1 MSLSPAV
8 KAAMPAE
15 SRSVFDAKLSR
26 DEAQAAF
33 KAKGA
38 FSTEAPLDFKSA
50 TNAEGALTVKSAYPS
65 DCSSKAAANMHAEE
79 KVKTES
85 YVTAEGYVAAESYVT
100 AEGSIT
106 TKGSAKAERD
116 DTSSTINEKDV
127 AHRFSKAAVQYNN
140 IASVQRI
147 IAKQA
152 LANLPVD
159 LQGTALDI
167 GCGTGIHT
175 QTLANKGAAATG
187 VDIAEGML
195 AQARKMYSDPIFG
208 PTFVEGSAVDLPF
221 CDSQFSTVFS
231 SMALQWVSDTG
242 LVANEIARVLKK
254 GGVAE
259 LAIMVAGSF
268 SELKTARKVAQLP
281 QAETYMPT
289 TAQWVNGFK
298 QSGLCLQRVITKDYV
313 DTHHDVMSLLRSV
326 KGVGAGETG
335 QKQPPLTRRDIKK
348 LAMAYSNMSGV
359 ESKLPLTY
367 RVSHFRLE
375 KR

>member
-1 MSLSPAV
+1 MSLSPAI
-8 KAAMPAE
+8 KAAMSAE
-15 SRSVFDAKLSR
+15 SRSLFDGKLSR
-26 DEAQAAF
+26 DAAQAAF
-33 KAKGA
+33 KANGA
-38 FSTEAPLDFKSA
+38 FTSETSFESEGA
-50 TNAEGALTVKSAYPS
+50 TNAKGTLVAKNTHHPECSIKAEAYV
-65 DCSSKAAANMHAEE
+65 NAE
-79 KVKTES
+79 KNAKTEG
-85 YVTAEGYVAAESYVT
+85 YVTAEDYVP
-100 AEGSIT
+100 AEGSKT
-106 TKGSAKAERD
+106 AKGAAKAERD
-116 DTSSTINEKDV
+116 DTASTINEQDV
-127 AHRFSKAAVQYNN
+127 AHRFSKAAVQYNS
-140 IASVQRI
+140 IAGIQRI

-152 LANLPVD
+152 LANLPID

-195 AQARKMYSDPIFG
+195 AQARKMYSDPIF
-208 PTFVEGSAVDLPF
+208 VEGSAVDLPF

-242 LVANEIARVLKK
+242 LVANEIARVLKN
-254 GGVAE
+254 GGLAE

-298 QSGLCLQRVITKDYV
+298 QSGLSLQRVITKDYV
-313 DTHHDVMSLLRSV
+313 DTHCNIMSLLRSV

-335 QKQPPLTRRDIKK
+335 RKQPPLTRRDIKK

>member
-1 MSLSPAV
+1 MSLSPAI
-8 KAAMPAE
+8 KAAMSAE
-15 SRSVFDAKLSR
+15 SRSLFDGKLSC
-26 DEAQAAF
+26 DAAQAAF
-33 KAKGA
+33 KANGA
-38 FSTEAPLDFKSA
+38 FSSETSFESERA
-50 TNAEGALTVKSAYPS
+50 TYAKGTLTVNTASPS
-65 DCSSKAAANMHAEE
+65 DSSFKAAAHLSAE
-79 KVKTES
+79 KSVKTE
-85 YVTAEGYVAAESYVT
+85 GYVT

-106 TKGSAKAERD
+106 TKGSVKAERN
-116 DTSSTINEKDV
+116 DTTSVINEQDV
-127 AHRFSKAAVQYNN
+127 AHRFSKAAVQYNS

-175 QTLANKGAAATG
+175 QTLASKGAAATG

-195 AQARKMYSDPIFG
+195 AQARKMYSDPIF
-208 PTFVEGSAVDLPF
+208 VEGSAVDLPF
-221 CDSQFSTVFS
+221 SDSQFSTVFS
-231 SMALQWVSDTG
+231 SMALQWVSDTR
-242 LVANEIARVLKK
+242 LVANEIARVLEKS
-254 GGVAE
+254 GIAE

-268 SELKTARKVAQLP
+268 NELKTARKVAQLP

-289 TAQWVNGFK
+289 TSQWVNGFK
-298 QSGLCLQRVITKDYV
+298 QSGLSLQRVITKDYV
-313 DTHHDVMSLLRSV
+313 DTHCDIMSLLRSV

-335 QKQPPLTRRDIKK
+335 RKQSPLTRRDIKK

>member
-1 MSLSPAV
+1 MSLSPAI
-8 KAAMPAE
+8 KAAMSAE
-15 SRSVFDAKLSR
+15 SRSLFDGKLSR
-26 DEAQAAF
+26 DAAQAAF
-33 KAKGA
+33 KANGA
-38 FSTEAPLDFKSA
+38 FSSEAPLDFKSA

-65 DCSSKAAANMHAEE
+65 DCSSKAAAHLNAEE
-79 KVKTES
+79 NAKTES
-85 YVTAEGYVAAESYVT
+85 YITAEGYVT

-106 TKGSAKAERD
+106 TKGAAKAERD
-116 DTSSTINEKDV
+116 DTASTINEQDV
-127 AHRFSKAAVQYNN
+127 AHRFSKAAVQYNS
-140 IASVQRI
+140 IAGVQRI

-152 LANLPVD
+152 LANLPID

-195 AQARKMYSDPIFG
+195 AQARKMYSDPIF
-208 PTFVEGSAVDLPF
+208 VEGSAVDLPF
-221 CDSQFSTVFS
+221 SDSQFSTVFS

-242 LVANEIARVLKK
+242 LVANEIARVLEKS
-254 GGVAE
+254 GIAE

-298 QSGLCLQRVITKDYV
+298 QSGLSLQRVITKDYV
-313 DTHHDVMSLLRSV
+313 DTHCDIMSLLRSV

-335 QKQPPLTRRDIKK
+335 RKQPPLTRRDIKK

>member
-1 MSLSPAV
+1 MSLSPAI
-8 KAAMPAE
+8 KAAMSAE
-15 SRSVFDAKLSR
+15 SRSLFDGKLAC
-26 DEAQAAF
+26 DAAQAAF
-33 KAKGA
+33 KANGA
-38 FSTEAPLDFKSA
+38 FSSETSFESERA
-50 TNAEGALTVKSAYPS
+50 TYAKGTLTVNTASPS
-65 DCSSKAAANMHAEE
+65 DSSFKAAAHLSAE
-79 KVKTES
+79 KSVKTE
-85 YVTAEGYVAAESYVT
+85 GYVT

-106 TKGSAKAERD
+106 TKGSVKAERN
-116 DTSSTINEKDV
+116 DTTSVINEQDV
-127 AHRFSKAAVQYNN
+127 AHRFSKAAVQYNS

-175 QTLANKGAAATG
+175 QTLASKGAAATG

-195 AQARKMYSDPIFG
+195 AQARKMYSDPIF
-208 PTFVEGSAVDLPF
+208 VEGSAVDLPF
-221 CDSQFSTVFS
+221 SDSQFSTVFS

-242 LVANEIARVLKK
+242 LVANEIARVLEKS
-254 GGVAE
+254 GIAE

-298 QSGLCLQRVITKDYV
+298 QSGLFLQRVITKDYV
-313 DTHHDVMSLLRSV
+313 DSHHDIMSLLRSV

-335 QKQPPLTRRDIKK
+335 QRQPPLTRRDLKK
-348 LAMAYSNMSGV
+348 LAMAYSNMSSV

>member
-1 MSLSPAV
+1 MSLSPAI
-8 KAAMPAE
+8 KAAMSAE
-15 SRSVFDAKLSR
+15 SRSLFDGKPSR
-26 DEAQAAF
+26 DAAQAAF
-33 KAKGA
+33 KANGA
-38 FSTEAPLDFKSA
+38 FSSETSFESERA
-50 TNAEGALTVKSAYPS
+50 TNAKGTLTVKTAYPS
-65 DCSSKAAANMHAEE
+65 DCSSKAAAHLSAE
-79 KVKTES
+79 KSVKTEG
-85 YVTAEGYVAAESYVT
+85 YVTAEC
-100 AEGSIT
+100 SIT
-106 TKGSAKAERD
+106 TKGAAKAERN
-116 DTSSTINEKDV
+116 DTTSVINEQDV
-127 AHRFSKAAVQYNN
+127 AHRFSKAAAQYNS

-152 LANLPVD
+152 IKNLPIA
-159 LQGTALDI
+159 LQGKALDI

-195 AQARKMYSDPIFG
+195 AQARKMYSDPIFIQ
-208 PTFVEGSAVDLPF
+208 GSAVDLPF
-221 CDSQFSTVFS
+221 SDSQFSTVFS

-254 GGVAE
+254 SGIAE

-298 QSGLCLQRVITKDYV
+298 QSGLSLQRVITKDYV
-313 DTHHDVMSLLRSV
+313 DTHCDIMSLLRSV

-335 QKQPPLTRRDIKK
+335 RKQPPLTRRDIKK
-348 LAMAYSNMSGV
+348 LAMAYRNMGGV

>member
-1 MSLSPAV
+1 MSLSPAI
-8 KAAMPAE
+8 KAAMSAE
-15 SRSVFDAKLSR
+15 SRSLFDGKLSR
-26 DEAQAAF
+26 DAAQAAF
-33 KAKGA
+33 KANGA
-38 FSTEAPLDFKSA
+38 FSSEAPLDFKSA
-50 TNAEGALTVKSAYPS
+50 TNAEGTLTVKTAYPS
-65 DCSSKAAANMHAEE
+65 DCSSKAAAHLNAE
-79 KVKTES
+79 KNAKTE
-85 YVTAEGYVAAESYVT
+85 GYIT

-106 TKGSAKAERD
+106 TKGAAKAERN
-116 DTSSTINEKDV
+116 DTASAINEQDV
-127 AHRFSKAAVQYNN
+127 AHRFSKAAVQYNS
-140 IASVQRI
+140 IAGIQRI

-152 LANLPVD
+152 LANLPID
-159 LQGTALDI
+159 LQGTVLDI

-187 VDIAEGML
+187 VDIAGGML
-195 AQARKMYSDPIFG
+195 AQARKMYSDPIF
-208 PTFVEGSAVDLPF
+208 VKGSAVDLPF

-231 SMALQWVSDTG
+231 SMALQWVSDTR
-242 LVANEIARVLKK
+242 LVANEIARVLKN
-254 GGVAE
+254 GGLAE

-289 TAQWVNGFK
+289 TSQWVNGFK
-298 QSGLCLQRVITKDYV
+298 QSGLSLQRVITKDYV
-313 DTHHDVMSLLRSV
+313 DTHCNIMSLLRSV

-335 QKQPPLTRRDIKK
+335 RKQPPLTRRDIKK

>member
-1 MSLSPAV
+1 MSLSPAI
-8 KAAMPAE
+8 KAAMSAE
-15 SRSVFDAKLSR
+15 SRSLFDGKLAC
-26 DEAQAAF
+26 DAAQAAF
-33 KAKGA
+33 KANGA
-38 FSTEAPLDFKSA
+38 FSSETSFESERA
-50 TNAEGALTVKSAYPS
+50 TYAKGTLTVNTASPS
-65 DCSSKAAANMHAEE
+65 DSSFKAAAHLSAE
-79 KVKTES
+79 KSVKTE
-85 YVTAEGYVAAESYVT
+85 GYVT

-106 TKGSAKAERD
+106 TKGSVKAERN
-116 DTSSTINEKDV
+116 DTTSVINEQDV
-127 AHRFSKAAVQYNN
+127 AHRFSKAAVQYNS

-175 QTLANKGAAATG
+175 QTLASKGAAATG

-195 AQARKMYSDPIFG
+195 AQARKMYSDPIF
-208 PTFVEGSAVDLPF
+208 VEGSAVDLPF
-221 CDSQFSTVFS
+221 SDSQFSTVFS
-231 SMALQWVSDTG
+231 SMALQWVSDTR
-242 LVANEIARVLKK
+242 LVANEIARVLEKS
-254 GGVAE
+254 GIAE

-268 SELKTARKVAQLP
+268 NELKTARKVAQLP

-289 TAQWVNGFK
+289 TSQWVNGFK
-298 QSGLCLQRVITKDYV
+298 QSGLSLQRVITKDYV
-313 DTHHDVMSLLRSV
+313 DTHCNIMSLLRSV

-335 QKQPPLTRRDIKK
+335 RKQSPLTRRDIKK

>member
-1 MSLSPAV
+1 MSLSPAI
-8 KAAMPAE
+8 KAAMSAE
-15 SRSVFDAKLSR
+15 SRSLFDGKLAC
-26 DEAQAAF
+26 DAAQAAF
-33 KAKGA
+33 KANGA
-38 FSTEAPLDFKSA
+38 FSSETSFESERA
-50 TNAEGALTVKSAYPS
+50 TYAKGTLTVNTASPS
-65 DCSSKAAANMHAEE
+65 DSSFKAAAHLSAE
-79 KVKTES
+79 KSVKTE
-85 YVTAEGYVAAESYVT
+85 GYVT

-106 TKGSAKAERD
+106 TKGSVKAERN
-116 DTSSTINEKDV
+116 DTTSVINEQDV
-127 AHRFSKAAVQYNN
+127 AHRFSKAAVQYNS
-140 IASVQRI
+140 IAGIQRI

-175 QTLANKGAAATG
+175 QTLASKGAAATG

-195 AQARKMYSDPIFG
+195 AQARKMYSDPIF
-208 PTFVEGSAVDLPF
+208 VEGSAVDLPF
-221 CDSQFSTVFS
+221 SDSQFSTVFS

-242 LVANEIARVLKK
+242 LVAKEIARVLEKS
-254 GGVAE
+254 GIAE

-298 QSGLCLQRVITKDYV
+298 QSGLSLQRVITKGYV
-313 DTHHDVMSLLRSV
+313 DTHCDIMSLLRSV

-335 QKQPPLTRRDIKK
+335 RKQSPLTRRDIKK

>member
-1 MSLSPAV
+1 M
-8 KAAMPAE
+8 
-15 SRSVFDAKLSR
+15 
-26 DEAQAAF
+26 
-33 KAKGA
+33 
-38 FSTEAPLDFKSA
+38 
-50 TNAEGALTVKSAYPS
+50 
-65 DCSSKAAANMHAEE
+65 
-79 KVKTES
+79 
-85 YVTAEGYVAAESYVT
+85 
-100 AEGSIT
+100 
-106 TKGSAKAERD
+106 
-116 DTSSTINEKDV
+116 
-127 AHRFSKAAVQYNN
+127 QYNS
-140 IASVQRI
+140 IAGIQRI

-152 LANLPVD
+152 LANLPID

-195 AQARKMYSDPIFG
+195 AQARKMYSDPIF
-208 PTFVEGSAVDLPF
+208 VEGSAVDLPF
-221 CDSQFSTVFS
+221 SDSQFSTVFS

-242 LVANEIARVLKK
+242 LVANEIARVLEKS
-254 GGVAE
+254 GIAE

-298 QSGLCLQRVITKDYV
+298 QSGLSLQRVITKDYV
-313 DTHHDVMSLLRSV
+313 DTHCDIMSLLRSV

-335 QKQPPLTRRDIKK
+335 RKQPPLTRRDIKK

>member
-1 MSLSPAV
+1 MS
-8 KAAMPAE
+8 AE
-15 SRSVFDAKLSR
+15 SRSLFDGKLSR
-26 DEAQAAF
+26 DAAQAAF
-33 KAKGA
+33 KANGA
-38 FSTEAPLDFKSA
+38 FTSETSFESEGA
-50 TNAEGALTVKSAYPS
+50 TNAKGTLTVKSAYPS
-65 DCSSKAAANMHAEE
+65 DCSSKAAAHLNAEE
-79 KVKTES
+79 NAKT
-85 YVTAEGYVAAESYVT
+85 ESYVT

-106 TKGSAKAERD
+106 TKGAAKAERN
-116 DTSSTINEKDV
+116 DTTPAINEQDV
-127 AHRFSKAAVQYNN
+127 AHRFSKAAAQYNS

-152 LANLPVD
+152 LANLPID

-175 QTLANKGAAATG
+175 QALANKGAAATG

-195 AQARKMYSDPIFG
+195 AQARKMYSDPIF
-208 PTFVEGSAVDLPF
+208 VEGSAVDLPF
-221 CDSQFSTVFS
+221 SDSQFSTVFS

-242 LVANEIARVLKK
+242 LVAKEIARVLEKS
-254 GGVAE
+254 GIAE

-298 QSGLCLQRVITKDYV
+298 QSGLSLQRVITKGYV
-313 DTHHDVMSLLRSV
+313 DTHCDIMSLLRSV

-335 QKQPPLTRRDIKK
+335 RKQPPLTRRDIKK

>member
-1 MSLSPAV
+1 MSLSPAI
-8 KAAMPAE
+8 KAAMSAE
-15 SRSVFDAKLSR
+15 SRSLFDGKLSR
-26 DEAQAAF
+26 DAAQAAF
-33 KAKGA
+33 KANGA
-38 FSTEAPLDFKSA
+38 FTSETSFESEGA
-50 TNAEGALTVKSAYPS
+50 TNAKGTLVAKNTHHPECSFKAEAYV
-65 DCSSKAAANMHAEE
+65 NAE
-79 KVKTES
+79 KNAKTEG
-85 YVTAEGYVAAESYVT
+85 YVTAEDYVP
-100 AEGSIT
+100 AEGSKT
-106 TKGSAKAERD
+106 AKGAAKAERD
-116 DTSSTINEKDV
+116 DTASTINEQDV
-127 AHRFSKAAVQYNN
+127 AHRFSKAAVQYNS
-140 IASVQRI
+140 IAGIQRI

-152 LANLPVD
+152 LANLPID

-175 QTLANKGAAATG
+175 QALANKGAAATG

-195 AQARKMYSDPIFG
+195 AQARKMYSDPIF
-208 PTFVEGSAVDLPF
+208 VEGSAVDLPF
-221 CDSQFSTVFS
+221 SDSQFSTVFS

-242 LVANEIARVLKK
+242 LVAKEIARVLEKS
-254 GGVAE
+254 GIAE

-298 QSGLCLQRVITKDYV
+298 QSGLSLQRVITKGYV
-313 DTHHDVMSLLRSV
+313 DTHCDIMSLLRSV

-335 QKQPPLTRRDIKK
+335 RKQPPLTRRDIKK

>member
-1 MSLSPAV
+1 MSLSPAI
-8 KAAMPAE
+8 KAAMSAE
-15 SRSVFDAKLSR
+15 SRSLFDGKLAC
-26 DEAQAAF
+26 DAAQAAF
-33 KAKGA
+33 KANGA
-38 FSTEAPLDFKSA
+38 FSSETSFESERA
-50 TNAEGALTVKSAYPS
+50 TYAKGTLTVNTASPS
-65 DCSSKAAANMHAEE
+65 DSSFKAAAHLSAE
-79 KVKTES
+79 KSVKTE
-85 YVTAEGYVAAESYVT
+85 GYVT

-106 TKGSAKAERD
+106 TKGSVKAERN
-116 DTSSTINEKDV
+116 DTTSVINEQDV
-127 AHRFSKAAVQYNN
+127 AHRFSKAAVQYNS

-175 QTLANKGAAATG
+175 QTLASKGAAATG

-195 AQARKMYSDPIFG
+195 AQARKMYSDPIF
-208 PTFVEGSAVDLPF
+208 VEGSAVDLPF
-221 CDSQFSTVFS
+221 SDSQFSTVFS
-231 SMALQWVSDTG
+231 SMALQWVSDTR
-242 LVANEIARVLKK
+242 LVANEIARVLKN
-254 GGVAE
+254 GGLAE

-298 QSGLCLQRVITKDYV
+298 QSGLSLQRVITKDYV
-313 DTHHDVMSLLRSV
+313 DTHCDIMSLLRSV

-335 QKQPPLTRRDIKK
+335 RKQSPLTRRDIKK

>member
-1 MSLSPAV
+1 MSLSPAI
-8 KAAMPAE
+8 KAAMSAE
-15 SRSVFDAKLSR
+15 SRSLFDGKLSR
-26 DEAQAAF
+26 DAAQAAF
-33 KAKGA
+33 KANGA
-38 FSTEAPLDFKSA
+38 FSSESPLDFKSA
-50 TNAEGALTVKSAYPS
+50 TNAVGALTVKSAYPS
-65 DCSSKAAANMHAEE
+65 DCSSKAAAHLNAEE
-79 KVKTES
+79 NAKTES
-85 YVTAEGYVAAESYVT
+85 YVTAEG
-100 AEGSIT
+100 
-106 TKGSAKAERD
+106 SAKAERD
-116 DTSSTINEKDV
+116 DTASTINEQDV
-127 AHRFSKAAVQYNN
+127 AHRFSKAAVQYNS
-140 IASVQRI
+140 IAGIQRI

-152 LANLPVD
+152 IKNLPIA
-159 LQGTALDI
+159 LQGKALDI

-195 AQARKMYSDPIFG
+195 AQARKMYSDPIF
-208 PTFVEGSAVDLPF
+208 VEGSAVDLPF

-242 LVANEIARVLKK
+242 IVANEIARVLEKS
-254 GGVAE
+254 GIAE

-298 QSGLCLQRVITKDYV
+298 QSALALQRVITKDYV
-313 DTHHDVMSLLRSV
+313 DTHCDIMSLLRSV

>member
-1 MSLSPAV
+1 MSLSPAI
-8 KAAMPAE
+8 KAAMSAE
-15 SRSVFDAKLSR
+15 SRSLFDGKLSR
-26 DEAQAAF
+26 DAAQAAF
-33 KAKGA
+33 KANGV
-38 FSTEAPLDFKSA
+38 FSSEAPLDFKSA

-65 DCSSKAAANMHAEE
+65 DCSSEASANMHAEE
-79 KVKTES
+79 KAKTE
-85 YVTAEGYVAAESYVT
+85 GYIT

-106 TKGSAKAERD
+106 IKGAAKAERNG
-116 DTSSTINEKDV
+116 TASTINEQDV
-127 AHRFSKAAVQYNN
+127 AHRFSKAAVQYNS
-140 IASVQRI
+140 IAGVQRI

-152 LANLPVD
+152 LANLPID
-159 LQGTALDI
+159 LQGTVLDI

-195 AQARKMYSDPIFG
+195 AQARKMYSDPIF
-208 PTFVEGSAVDLPF
+208 VEGSAVDLPF

-231 SMALQWVSDTG
+231 SMALQWVSDTR

-254 GGVAE
+254 SGIAE

-268 SELKTARKVAQLP
+268 NELKTARKVAQLP

-289 TAQWVNGFK
+289 TSQWVNGFK
-298 QSGLCLQRVITKDYV
+298 QSGLSLQRVITKDYV
-313 DTHHDVMSLLRSV
+313 DTHCDIMSLLRSV

-335 QKQPPLTRRDIKK
+335 RKQPPLTRRDIKK

>member
-1 MSLSPAV
+1 MSLSPAI
-8 KAAMPAE
+8 KAAMSAE
-15 SRSVFDAKLSR
+15 SRSLFDGKLAC
-26 DEAQAAF
+26 DAAQAAF
-33 KAKGA
+33 KANGA
-38 FSTEAPLDFKSA
+38 FSSETSFESERA
-50 TNAEGALTVKSAYPS
+50 TYAKGTLTVNTASPS
-65 DCSSKAAANMHAEE
+65 DSSFKAAAHLSAE
-79 KVKTES
+79 KSVKTE
-85 YVTAEGYVAAESYVT
+85 GYVT

-106 TKGSAKAERD
+106 TKGSVKAERN
-116 DTSSTINEKDV
+116 DTTPAINEQDV
-127 AHRFSKAAVQYNN
+127 AHRFSKAAVQYNS
-140 IASVQRI
+140 IAGVQRI

-152 LANLPVD
+152 LANLPID

-195 AQARKMYSDPIFG
+195 AQARKMYSDPIF
-208 PTFVEGSAVDLPF
+208 VEGSAVDLPF
-221 CDSQFSTVFS
+221 SDSQFSTVFS
-231 SMALQWVSDTG
+231 SMALQWVSDTR
-242 LVANEIARVLKK
+242 LVANEIARVLEKS
-254 GGVAE
+254 GIAE

-268 SELKTARKVAQLP
+268 NELKTARKVAQLP

-289 TAQWVNGFK
+289 TSQWVNGFK
-298 QSGLCLQRVITKDYV
+298 QSGLSLQRVITKDYV
-313 DTHHDVMSLLRSV
+313 DTHCDIMSLLRSV

-335 QKQPPLTRRDIKK
+335 RKQSPLTRRDIKK

>member
-1 MSLSPAV
+1 MSLSPAI
-8 KAAMPAE
+8 KAAMSAE
-15 SRSVFDAKLSR
+15 SRSLFDGKLSC
-26 DEAQAAF
+26 DAAQVAF
-33 KAKGA
+33 KANGA
-38 FSTEAPLDFKSA
+38 FTSETSFESEGA
-50 TNAEGALTVKSAYPS
+50 TNAKGTLTVKTAYPS
-65 DCSSKAAANMHAEE
+65 DCSSKAAPHLNAE
-79 KVKTES
+79 KKAKT
-85 YVTAEGYVAAESYVT
+85 EGYVATEGDVKAEGYITS
-100 AEGSIT
+100 EGSII
-106 TKGSAKAERD
+106 TKGAAKAERD
-116 DTSSTINEKDV
+116 DTASGINEQDV
-127 AHRFSKAAVQYNN
+127 AHRFSKAAAQYNS

-152 LANLPVD
+152 IKNLPIA
-159 LQGTALDI
+159 LQGKALDI

-195 AQARKMYSDPIFG
+195 AQARKMYSDPIF
-208 PTFVEGSAVDLPF
+208 VEGSAVDLPF

-242 LVANEIARVLKK
+242 LVANEIARVLEKS
-254 GGVAE
+254 GIAE

-298 QSGLCLQRVITKDYV
+298 QSGLSLQRVITKDYV
-313 DTHHDVMSLLRSV
+313 DTHGDIMSLLRSV

-335 QKQPPLTRRDIKK
+335 QRQPPLTRRDLKK

>member
-1 MSLSPAV
+1 MSLSPAI
-8 KAAMPAE
+8 KAAMSAE
-15 SRSVFDAKLSR
+15 SRSLFDGKLAC
-26 DEAQAAF
+26 DAAQAAF
-33 KAKGA
+33 KANGA
-38 FSTEAPLDFKSA
+38 FSSETSFESERA
-50 TNAEGALTVKSAYPS
+50 TYAKGTLTVNTASPS
-65 DCSSKAAANMHAEE
+65 DSSFKAAAHLSAE
-79 KVKTES
+79 KSVKTE
-85 YVTAEGYVAAESYVT
+85 GYVT

-106 TKGSAKAERD
+106 TKGSVKAERN
-116 DTSSTINEKDV
+116 DTTSVINEQDV
-127 AHRFSKAAVQYNN
+127 AHRFSKAAVQYNS
-140 IASVQRI
+140 IAGIQRI

-195 AQARKMYSDPIFG
+195 AQARKMYSDPIF
-208 PTFVEGSAVDLPF
+208 VEGSAVDLPF

-242 LVANEIARVLKK
+242 LVAKEVARVLEKS
-254 GGVAE
+254 GIAE

-268 SELKTARKVAQLP
+268 NELKTARKVAQLP

-289 TAQWVNGFK
+289 TSQWVNGFK
-298 QSGLCLQRVITKDYV
+298 QSGLSLQRVITKDYV
-313 DTHHDVMSLLRSV
+313 DTHCDIMSLLRSV

-335 QKQPPLTRRDIKK
+335 RKQPPLTRRDIKK

>member
-1 MSLSPAV
+1 MSLSPAI
-8 KAAMPAE
+8 KAAMSAE
-15 SRSVFDAKLSR
+15 SRSLFDGKPSR
-26 DEAQAAF
+26 DAAQAAF
-33 KAKGA
+33 KANGA
-38 FSTEAPLDFKSA
+38 FSSETSFESERA
-50 TNAEGALTVKSAYPS
+50 TNAKGTLTVKTAYPS
-65 DCSSKAAANMHAEE
+65 DCSSKAAAHLSAE
-79 KVKTES
+79 KSVKTEG
-85 YVTAEGYVAAESYVT
+85 YVTAEC
-100 AEGSIT
+100 SIT
-106 TKGSAKAERD
+106 TKGAAKAERN
-116 DTSSTINEKDV
+116 DTTSVINEQDV
-127 AHRFSKAAVQYNN
+127 AHRFSKAAAQYNS

-152 LANLPVD
+152 IKNLPIA
-159 LQGTALDI
+159 LQGKALDI

-195 AQARKMYSDPIFG
+195 AQARKMYSDPIFIQ
-208 PTFVEGSAVDLPF
+208 GSAVDLPF
-221 CDSQFSTVFS
+221 SDSQFSTVFS

-254 GGVAE
+254 SGIAE

-298 QSGLCLQRVITKDYV
+298 QSGLSLQRVITKDYV
-313 DTHHDVMSLLRSV
+313 DTHCDIMSLLRSV

-335 QKQPPLTRRDIKK
+335 RKQPPLTRRDIKK
-348 LAMAYSNMSGV
+348 LAMAYRNMSGV

>member
-8 KAAMPAE
+8 KAAMSAE
-15 SRSVFDAKLSR
+15 SRSLFDGKLSR
-26 DEAQAAF
+26 DAAQAAF
-33 KAKGA
+33 KANGA
-38 FSTEAPLDFKSA
+38 FSSETSFESESA
-50 TNAEGALTVKSAYPS
+50 TYAKGTFTVNTASPS
-65 DCSSKAAANMHAEE
+65 DSSFKAAAHLSAE
-79 KVKTES
+79 KSAKTEG
-85 YVTAEGYVAAESYVT
+85 YVTAEGA
-100 AEGSIT
+100 
-106 TKGSAKAERD
+106 AKAERN
-116 DTSSTINEKDV
+116 DTASGINEQDV
-127 AHRFSKAAVQYNN
+127 AHRFSKAAVQYNS
-140 IASVQRI
+140 IAGVQRI

-152 LANLPVD
+152 LANLPID

-195 AQARKMYSDPIFG
+195 AQARKMYSDPIFIQ
-208 PTFVEGSAVDLPF
+208 GSAVDLPF
-221 CDSQFSTVFS
+221 SDSQFSTVFS

-242 LVANEIARVLKK
+242 LVANEIARVLKN
-254 GGVAE
+254 GGLAE

-298 QSGLCLQRVITKDYV
+298 QSGLSLQRVITKDYV
-313 DTHHDVMSLLRSV
+313 DSHHDIMSLLRSV

-335 QKQPPLTRRDIKK
+335 RKQPPLTRRDIKK

-359 ESKLPLTY
+359 KSKLPLTY

>member
-1 MSLSPAV
+1 MSLSPAI
-8 KAAMPAE
+8 KAAMSAE
-15 SRSVFDAKLSR
+15 SRSLFDGKLSR
-26 DEAQAAF
+26 DAAQAAF
-33 KAKGA
+33 KANGA
-38 FSTEAPLDFKSA
+38 FSSETSFESERA
-50 TNAEGALTVKSAYPS
+50 TNAKGTLTVKTAYPS
-65 DCSSKAAANMHAEE
+65 DCSSKAAAHLNAE
-79 KVKTES
+79 KNAKTE
-85 YVTAEGYVAAESYVT
+85 GYIT

-106 TKGSAKAERD
+106 TKGAAKAERN
-116 DTSSTINEKDV
+116 DTASAINEQDV
-127 AHRFSKAAVQYNN
+127 AHRFSKAAAQYNS

-152 LANLPVD
+152 IKNLPIS
-159 LQGTALDI
+159 LQGKALDI

-187 VDIAEGML
+187 VDIAGGML
-195 AQARKMYSDPIFG
+195 AQARKMYSDPIF
-208 PTFVEGSAVDLPF
+208 VKGSAVDLPF

-231 SMALQWVSDTG
+231 SMALQWVSDTR
-242 LVANEIARVLKK
+242 LVANEIARVLKN
-254 GGVAE
+254 GGLAE

-289 TAQWVNGFK
+289 TSQWVNGFK
-298 QSGLCLQRVITKDYV
+298 QSGLSLQRVITKDYV
-313 DTHHDVMSLLRSV
+313 DTHCDIMSLLRSV

-335 QKQPPLTRRDIKK
+335 RKQPPLTRRDIKK

>member
-1 MSLSPAV
+1 MSLSPAI
-8 KAAMPAE
+8 KAAMSAE
-15 SRSVFDAKLSR
+15 SRSLFDGKLSR
-26 DEAQAAF
+26 DAAQAAF
-33 KAKGA
+33 KANGA
-38 FSTEAPLDFKSA
+38 FSSETSFESERA
-50 TNAEGALTVKSAYPS
+50 TNAKGTLTVKTAYPS
-65 DCSSKAAANMHAEE
+65 DCSSKAAAHLNAEE
-79 KVKTES
+79 KAKTE
-85 YVTAEGYVAAESYVT
+85 GYIT

-106 TKGSAKAERD
+106 TKGAAKAERD
-116 DTSSTINEKDV
+116 DTASTINEQDV
-127 AHRFSKAAVQYNN
+127 AHRFSKAAAQYNS

-152 LANLPVD
+152 IKNLPIA
-159 LQGTALDI
+159 LQGKALDI

-195 AQARKMYSDPIFG
+195 AQARKMYSDPIF
-208 PTFVEGSAVDLPF
+208 VEGSAVDLPF

-231 SMALQWVSDTG
+231 SMALQWVSDTR
-242 LVANEIARVLKK
+242 LVANEVARVLEKS
-254 GGVAE
+254 GIAE

-298 QSGLCLQRVITKDYV
+298 QSGLSLQRVITKDYV
-313 DTHHDVMSLLRSV
+313 DTHCDIMSLLRSV

-335 QKQPPLTRRDIKK
+335 RKQPPLTRRDIKK

>member
-1 MSLSPAV
+1 MSLSPAI
-8 KAAMPAE
+8 KAAMSAE
-15 SRSVFDAKLSR
+15 SRSLFDGKLSR
-26 DEAQAAF
+26 DAAQAAF
-33 KAKGA
+33 KANGA
-38 FSTEAPLDFKSA
+38 FSSEAPLDFKSA

-65 DCSSKAAANMHAEE
+65 DCSSEASANMHAEE
-79 KVKTES
+79 KAKTE
-85 YVTAEGYVAAESYVT
+85 GYIT

-106 TKGSAKAERD
+106 TKGAAKAERNG
-116 DTSSTINEKDV
+116 TASTINEQDV
-127 AHRFSKAAVQYNN
+127 AHRFSKAAVQYNS
-140 IASVQRI
+140 IAGVQRI

-152 LANLPVD
+152 LANLPID

-195 AQARKMYSDPIFG
+195 AQARKMYSDPIF
-208 PTFVEGSAVDLPF
+208 VEGSAVDLPF

-242 LVANEIARVLKK
+242 LVANEIARVLEKS
-254 GGVAE
+254 GIAE

-298 QSGLCLQRVITKDYV
+298 QSGLSLQRVITKDYV
-313 DTHHDVMSLLRSV
+313 DTHCDIMSLLRSV

>member
-1 MSLSPAV
+1 
-8 KAAMPAE
+8 
-15 SRSVFDAKLSR
+15 
-26 DEAQAAF
+26 
-33 KAKGA
+33 
-38 FSTEAPLDFKSA
+38 
-50 TNAEGALTVKSAYPS
+50 
-65 DCSSKAAANMHAEE
+65 
-79 KVKTES
+79 
-85 YVTAEGYVAAESYVT
+85 
-100 AEGSIT
+100 
-106 TKGSAKAERD
+106 
-116 DTSSTINEKDV
+116 
-127 AHRFSKAAVQYNN
+127 
-140 IASVQRI
+140 
-147 IAKQA
+147 
-152 LANLPVD
+152 
-159 LQGTALDI
+159 
-167 GCGTGIHT
+167 
-175 QTLANKGAAATG
+175 
-187 VDIAEGML
+187 ML
-195 AQARKMYSDPIFG
+195 AQARKMYSDPIFIQ
-208 PTFVEGSAVDLPF
+208 GSAVDLPF
-221 CDSQFSTVFS
+221 SDSQFSTVFS

-254 GGVAE
+254 SGIAE

-298 QSGLCLQRVITKDYV
+298 QSGLSLKRVITKDYV
-313 DTHHDVMSLLRSV
+313 DTHGDIMSLLRSV

>member
-8 KAAMPAE
+8 KAAMSAE
-15 SRSVFDAKLSR
+15 SRSLFDGKLSR
-26 DEAQAAF
+26 DAAQAAF
-33 KAKGA
+33 KANGA
-38 FSTEAPLDFKSA
+38 FSSETSFESESA
-50 TNAEGALTVKSAYPS
+50 TYAKGTFTVNTASPS
-65 DCSSKAAANMHAEE
+65 DSSFKAAAHLSAE
-79 KVKTES
+79 KSAKTEG
-85 YVTAEGYVAAESYVT
+85 YVTAEGA
-100 AEGSIT
+100 
-106 TKGSAKAERD
+106 AKAERN
-116 DTSSTINEKDV
+116 DTASGINEQDV
-127 AHRFSKAAVQYNN
+127 AQRFSKAAVQYNS
-140 IASVQRI
+140 IAGVQRI

-152 LANLPVD
+152 LANLPID

-195 AQARKMYSDPIFG
+195 AQARKMYSDPIFIQ
-208 PTFVEGSAVDLPF
+208 GSAVDLPF
-221 CDSQFSTVFS
+221 SDSQFSTVFS

-242 LVANEIARVLKK
+242 LVANEIARVLKN
-254 GGVAE
+254 GGLAE

-298 QSGLCLQRVITKDYV
+298 QSGLSLQRVITKDYV
-313 DTHHDVMSLLRSV
+313 DSHHDIMSLLRSV

-335 QKQPPLTRRDIKK
+335 RKQPPLTRRDIKK

-359 ESKLPLTY
+359 KSKLPLTY

>member
-8 KAAMPAE
+8 KAAMSAE
-15 SRSVFDAKLSR
+15 SRSLFDGKLSR
-26 DEAQAAF
+26 DAAQAAF
-33 KAKGA
+33 KANGA
-38 FSTEAPLDFKSA
+38 FSSETSFESESATYAKGTLVAKNTHHAECSFKAEAYVNAEKSA
-50 TNAEGALTVKSAYPS
+50 
-65 DCSSKAAANMHAEE
+65 
-79 KVKTES
+79 KTE
-85 YVTAEGYVAAESYVT
+85 GYIP

-106 TKGSAKAERD
+106 TKGAAKAERD
-116 DTSSTINEKDV
+116 DTTSVINEQDV
-127 AHRFSKAAVQYNN
+127 AHRFSKAAAQYNN
-140 IASVQRI
+140 IAGVQRI

-152 LANLPVD
+152 LANLPID

-167 GCGTGIHT
+167 GCGTGVHT

-195 AQARKMYSDPIFG
+195 SQARKMYSDPIF
-208 PTFVEGSAVDLPF
+208 VKGSAVDLPF
-221 CDSQFSTVFS
+221 SDNQFSTIFS
-231 SMALQWVSDTG
+231 SMALQWVSDTH
-242 LVANEIARVLKK
+242 LVAGEIARVLKK

-259 LAIMVAGSF
+259 LAIMVGGSF
-268 SELKTARKVAQLP
+268 NELKTARKVAQLP
-281 QAETYMPT
+281 KAETYMPT

-298 QSGLCLQRVITKDYV
+298 QSDLSLQRVITKDYV
-313 DTHHDVMSLLRSV
+313 DTHCDIMSLLRSV

-359 ESKLPLTY
+359 ENKLPLTY

>member
-8 KAAMPAE
+8 KAAMSAE
-15 SRSVFDAKLSR
+15 SRSLFDGKLSR
-26 DEAQAAF
+26 DAAQAAF
-33 KAKGA
+33 KANGA
-38 FSTEAPLDFKSA
+38 FSSETSFESERA
-50 TNAEGALTVKSAYPS
+50 TNAKGTLTVKTAYPS
-65 DCSSKAAANMHAEE
+65 DCSSKAAAHLNAEE
-79 KVKTES
+79 KAKTE
-85 YVTAEGYVAAESYVT
+85 GYIT

-106 TKGSAKAERD
+106 TKGAAKAERD
-116 DTSSTINEKDV
+116 DTASTINEQDV
-127 AHRFSKAAVQYNN
+127 AHRFSKAAAQYNS

-152 LANLPVD
+152 IKNLPIA
-159 LQGTALDI
+159 LQGKALDI

-195 AQARKMYSDPIFG
+195 AQARKMYSDPIF
-208 PTFVEGSAVDLPF
+208 VEGSAVDLPF

-231 SMALQWVSDTG
+231 SMALQWVSDTR
-242 LVANEIARVLKK
+242 LVANEVARVLEKS
-254 GGVAE
+254 GIAE

-298 QSGLCLQRVITKDYV
+298 QSGLSLQRVITKDYV
-313 DTHHDVMSLLRSV
+313 DTHCDIMSLLRSV

-335 QKQPPLTRRDIKK
+335 QRQPPLTRRDLKK
-348 LAMAYSNMSGV
+348 LAMAYSNMSSV

>member
-1 MSLSPAV
+1 MSLSPAI
-8 KAAMPAE
+8 KAAMSAE
-15 SRSVFDAKLSR
+15 SRSLFDGKLAC
-26 DEAQAAF
+26 DAAQAAF
-33 KAKGA
+33 KANGA
-38 FSTEAPLDFKSA
+38 FSSETSFESERA
-50 TNAEGALTVKSAYPS
+50 TYAKGTLTVNTASPS
-65 DCSSKAAANMHAEE
+65 DSSFKAAAHLSAE
-79 KVKTES
+79 KSVKTE
-85 YVTAEGYVAAESYVT
+85 GYVT

-106 TKGSAKAERD
+106 TKGSVKAERN
-116 DTSSTINEKDV
+116 DTTSVINEQDV
-127 AHRFSKAAVQYNN
+127 AHRFSKAAVQYNS

-175 QTLANKGAAATG
+175 QTLASKGAAATG

-195 AQARKMYSDPIFG
+195 AQARKMYSDPIF
-208 PTFVEGSAVDLPF
+208 VEGSAVDLPF
-221 CDSQFSTVFS
+221 SDSQFSTVFS
-231 SMALQWVSDTG
+231 SMALQWVSDTR
-242 LVANEIARVLKK
+242 LVANEIARVLEKS
-254 GGVAE
+254 GIAE

-298 QSGLCLQRVITKDYV
+298 QSGLSLQRVITKDYV
-313 DTHHDVMSLLRSV
+313 DTHCDIMSLLRSV

-335 QKQPPLTRRDIKK
+335 RKQSPLTRRDIKK

>member
-1 MSLSPAV
+1 MSLSPAI
-8 KAAMPAE
+8 KAAMSAE
-15 SRSVFDAKLSR
+15 SRSLFDGKLAC
-26 DEAQAAF
+26 DAAQAAF
-33 KAKGA
+33 KANGA
-38 FSTEAPLDFKSA
+38 FSSETSFESERA
-50 TNAEGALTVKSAYPS
+50 TYAKGTLTVNTASPS
-65 DCSSKAAANMHAEE
+65 DSSFKAAAHLSAE
-79 KVKTES
+79 KSVKTE
-85 YVTAEGYVAAESYVT
+85 GYVT

-106 TKGSAKAERD
+106 TKGSVKAERN
-116 DTSSTINEKDV
+116 DTTSVINEQDV
-127 AHRFSKAAVQYNN
+127 AHRFSKAAVQYNS

-175 QTLANKGAAATG
+175 QTLASKGAAATG

-195 AQARKMYSDPIFG
+195 AQARKMYSDPIF
-208 PTFVEGSAVDLPF
+208 VEGSAVDLPF
-221 CDSQFSTVFS
+221 SDSQFSTVFS
-231 SMALQWVSDTG
+231 SMALQWVSDTR
-242 LVANEIARVLKK
+242 LVANEIARVLEKS
-254 GGVAE
+254 GIAE

-268 SELKTARKVAQLP
+268 NELKTARKVAQLP

-289 TAQWVNGFK
+289 TSQWVNGFK
-298 QSGLCLQRVITKDYV
+298 QSGLSLQRVITKDYV
-313 DTHHDVMSLLRSV
+313 DTHCDIMSLLRSV

-335 QKQPPLTRRDIKK
+335 RKQPPLTRRDIKK